1 MLSPE
6 RLALA
11 APKFLL
17 DVRIVEKLYNYLSQT
32 GQMRSI
38 YTNMDKE
45 KESSRA
51 GLHEIRQDGVGER

>member
-17 DVRIVEKLYNYLSQT
+17 DVRIVDIYIKLRNA
-32 GQMRSI
+32 SI